1 MNNKEKK
8 NDKFSHMIRQI
19 FSYINESLKQ
29 MDKNEFR
36 LNRFKKR

>member
-8 NDKFSHMIRQI
+8 NGKLSDMIRQT
-19 FSYINESLKQ
+19 FSYINKSLKQ

-36 LNRFKKR
+36 